1 MNRFKYLI
9 MIMFFIMC
17 FSISYVYADVVDL
30 PLLGKVVYLDA
41 GHGGVDAGAE
51 TNNIKEKDINLILVR
66 KLESSLVSKGAI
78 VYLTREGDYDL
89 SKTNINRKR
98 SDLANRA
105 RLINESNADLY
116 ISIHLNST
124 TESRWRGLQ
133 IFYNSL
139 NIENKVL
146 AYCVNDVLKSN
157 LSNIRDVKKEN
168 DYYMYKRISNVP
180 GILIEAGFISNPNDN
195 YILRDSN
202 YQNKLVDNIAL
213 GIVSY
218 FNLK

>member
-1 MNRFKYLI
+1 MYKCKSLI

-17 FSISYVYADVVDL
+17 FSISKVYADVSDL
-30 PLLGKVVYLDA
+30 PLLGKVIYLDA
-41 GHGGVDAGAE
+41 GHGGVDDGASS
-51 TNNIKEKDINLILVR
+51 NKIKEKDINLVLVK
-66 KLESSLVSKGAI
+66 KLESVLISKGAI
-78 VYLTREGDYDL
+78 VYLTRKGDYDL

-105 RLINESNADLY
+105 KLINESKADMY

-133 IFYNSL
+133 IFYNNVNS
-139 NIENKVL
+139 ENKIL
-146 AYCVNDVLKSN
+146 ADTISDILKEK
-157 LSNIRDVKKEN
+157 LSNVREVKKEN
-168 DYYMYKRISNVP
+168 DYYMYKRITNVP

-195 YILRDSN
+195 YILRESD
-202 YQNKLVDNIAL
+202 YQDKLVNSITL
-213 GIVSY
+213 GIISY